1 MKSSKQNGS
10 AQSDQALEQDIAGN
24 IRALTRTSVAPHRS
38 ENGESEMSGDDLAAL
53 LRRVSEASTHEIEN
67 LIGELH
73 DLRAKLESHGE
84 RIQSDITRYAELA
97 QGIMQLTAI
106 ISSNVKNLPAAAMSA
121 SR

>member
-73 DLRAKLESHGE
+73 DLRTKLESHSE

-97 QGIMQLTAI
+97 QGILQLTAVGI
-106 ISSNVKNLPAAAMSA
+106 ANV
-121 SR
+121 SRPGR